1 MARLI
6 IYNDYLNAG
15 SDPSHVLQSLDYIAK
30 REGVE
35 KNGMEERLSDMKRQ
49 LNPATASRQVTER
62 QRVLINALLEE
73 YPDLKEDIPYEEYK
87 KDQNMYTAS
96 RFIAELAERLEEL
109 TMGNEIYAN
118 YIAERPGVDK
128 DVDQEHGLFD
138 EGGAADLQ
146 AIRSELQQH
155 VPSLAKGMGI
165 PITFHPPFKIFRNFI
180 FIFFCTV
187 AGYLKQV
194 TVLI

>member
-96 RFIAELAERLEEL
+96 RFIAELAERLEADDGKRDLCEL
-109 TMGNEIYAN
+109 YSRETG
-118 YIAERPGVDK
+118 R
-128 DVDQEHGLFD
+128 
-138 EGGAADLQ
+138 
-146 AIRSELQQH
+146 R
-155 VPSLAKGMGI
+155 
-165 PITFHPPFKIFRNFI
+165 
-180 FIFFCTV
+180 
-187 AGYLKQV
+187 
-194 TVLI
+194 